1 MKMIKNKKHNLTGV
15 SYFSIVF
22 NGSASIE
29 PDGYK
34 GITHVIEHCMCENI
48 KQYES
53 LYKNYALNWNA
64 ETGNNT
70 MFFHIS
76 GLSKYINKVKSQFL
90 NSILNYKI
98 TEDVFERERSIILTE
113 YIQHYSDQ
121 CSMFMSNW
129 ARKHLNS
136 CGPIGYIEDLKNM
149 TYEKF
154 IEYKNTYYSNPS
166 YIGYIHSK
174 SSADLKNIVDLQY
187 NNIKAYP
194 TEVKMD
200 NYNNYPMESY
210 SSFDAQRIL
219 LMNNI
224 IPYDEECLNN
234 CYAKIFAS
242 CISGGL
248 TSPLYQELRE
258 KLQCVYYLGSG
269 CNKLSNTQLKF
280 YTLVF
285 CDNDK
290 ADIVMKRFKEVI
302 TDIKNYLNESEFN
315 AALNCIK
322 NNIKLDSIT
331 SYTNTNTFI
340 EEYDKI
346 YDNFIS
352 DKLTYTGFLKFVD
365 EFFKYNIGFYKDS
378 DYIK

>member
-1 MKMIKNKKHNLTGV
+1 MIKNKKHNLKNV

-34 GITHVIEHCMCENI
+34 GLTHVIEHCMCENI
-48 KQYES
+48 KKYES
-53 LYKNYALNWNA
+53 LYKSYALNWNA

-70 MFFHIS
+70 MTFYIS
-76 GLSKYINKVKSQFL
+76 GLSKYINKVKKQFL
-90 NSILNYKI
+90 DSVLNYKI
-98 TEDVFERERSIILTE
+98 TKEVFERERSIILTE

-121 CSMFMSNW
+121 CAMFMSNW
-129 ARKHLNS
+129 SRKHLNS

-149 TYEKF
+149 TYERF
-154 IEYKNTYYSNPS
+154 IEYKDKYYSNPT

-174 SSADLKNIVDLQY
+174 SSSDLKEINGLQY
-187 NNIKAYP
+187 NNIVAYP
-194 TEVKMD
+194 D
-200 NYNNYPMESY
+200 NIQFGSYNDYPMESY
-210 SSFDAQRIL
+210 STFDAQRIL
-219 LMNNI
+219 LMNTI
-224 IPYDEECLNN
+224 IPYDKECLNN

-258 KLQCVYYLGSG
+258 KLQCVYYLGSY
-269 CNKLSNTQLKF
+269 CSKLSNTQLKF

-285 CDNDK
+285 CDGNK

-302 TDIKNYLNESEFN
+302 SDIKNYLNESDFN

-331 SYTNTNTFI
+331 SYTNTNMFV

-346 YDNFIS
+346 YENFTS
-352 DKLTYTGFLKFVD
+352 DKLTYNGFLKFVD
-365 EFFKYNIGFYKDS
+365 TFLKSNIEFYKDS